1 MKYIKSFITCIVISF
16 VVWGVFEF
24 MIASGFIF
32 TWVQLQNPP
41 TKPIKLVGLYPGL
54 YSTIV
59 IKSEDGKN
67 YYNYGG
73 KESKWIGESDFVFT
87 EEDLK
92 NSSMTDCNIDEP
104 MFISLFITNRD
115 VVECYQY
122 YVKYP
127 EASANL
133 TVVLDQ
139 NGNIWENHKWLVR
152 SGLVTVSRFILV
164 LLLAI
169 ILKIFWLV
177 IIAVKKI
184 LFRFQQNSNFIGIL

>member
-1 MKYIKSFITCIVISF
+1 
-16 VVWGVFEF
+16 
-24 MIASGFIF
+24 
-32 TWVQLQNPP
+32 
-41 TKPIKLVGLYPGL
+41 
-54 YSTIV
+54 
-59 IKSEDGKN
+59 
-67 YYNYGG
+67 
-73 KESKWIGESDFVFT
+73 
-87 EEDLK
+87 
-92 NSSMTDCNIDEP
+92 